1 MRNIIRIR
9 SWPKVTSLIM
19 AVIPVAVLA
28 FIMVNLLV
36 NSRLAIRDVGLGEML
51 FSTEFSG
58 VFEAGRELYG
68 LVPTLWGTFL
78 AVVIAIAIALPV
90 SLAMAVFSSEFPL
103 GFLGRGMRGILGL
116 LSGIPPIVY
125 ALASGVLVRVFMI
138 PNFTGGFLFET
149 LCAVE
154 LGLYPPEEFPPWPWR
169 PGGLPWGDPNST
181 LLGGIMLAL
190 LIIPFVAPLIHD
202 AIENVPHGLKEA
214 SLALGANRW
223 HTLIRVTLPL
233 ALSGIIA
240 ATALGALKAMGDVMI
255 AGWVIGWA
263 PGVMPV
269 PLWDVLEASQPLT
282 STGAGLVGLENPQ
295 SSGTE
300 FSVANFTGLLL
311 LVMAF
316 AIMGLT
322 TLLQRKFW
330 KRFSS

>member
-1 MRNIIRIR
+1 MRDIKAMLRP
-9 SWPKVTSLIM
+9 WPRVISLIA

-28 FIMVNLLV
+28 FIVVNLVLE
-36 NSRLAIRDVGLGEML
+36 SIPAIRNVGLGEML
-51 FSTEFSG
+51 FSTEFCG
-58 VFEAGRELYG
+58 RLQAGRGLYG
-68 LVPTLWGTFL
+68 LVPALWGTFL
-78 AVVIAIAIALPV
+78 AVVIAISLALPV

-125 ALASGVLVRVFMI
+125 AIGSGVLVRLFMI
-138 PNFTGGFLFET
+138 PNFAGGFPRWGVDVAT
-149 LCAVE
+149 E
-154 LGLYPPEEFPPWPWR
+154 LGLPLGYLGAAR
-169 PGGLPWGDPNST
+169 SVPWGWPFGNST
-181 LLGGIMLAL
+181 LLGGMVLAL

-263 PGVMPV
+263 PRIMPV

>member
-1 MRNIIRIR
+1 
-9 SWPKVTSLIM
+9 
-19 AVIPVAVLA
+19 
-28 FIMVNLLV
+28 
-36 NSRLAIRDVGLGEML
+36 ML

-58 VFEAGRELYG
+58 VFKAGRELYG

-78 AVVIAIAIALPV
+78 AVVIAITIALPV
-90 SLAMAVFSSEFPL
+90 SLAMVVFSSEFPL
-103 GFLGRGMRGILGL
+103 VFLGRGMRGILGL

-154 LGLYPPEEFPPWPWR
+154 LGLYPPEEFPPWPWG
-169 PGGLPWGDPNST
+169 PGGLPWGWGDPNST

-202 AIENVPHGLKEA
+202 AIETVPHGLKEA
-214 SLALGANRW
+214 SFALGANRW
-223 HTLIRVTLPL
+223 HTLKKVTLPL

-240 ATALGALKAMGDVMI
+240 ATALGSLKAMGDVLI
-255 AGWVIGWA
+255 AGWVIGWE
-263 PGVMPV
+263 PGTMPD
-269 PLWDVLEASQPLT
+269 PLWDVLERTTTLT
-282 STGAGLVGLENPQ
+282 ATGAGLAGIHSPPVAVD
-295 SSGTE
+295 TAD
-300 FSVANFTGLLL
+300 SVAYFTGLLL

-322 TLLQRKFW
+322 TLLQRRFK